1 MTQPMLAS
9 ATRAG
14 GQDEAVAAPEPITP
28 RRAVGQADHAADS
41 RHRGRRTAQRRRD
54 PSVPILVVVAALT
67 AALSLWAGTTFGDLA
82 AEPSHVPVV
91 IRTQS

>member
-9 ATRAG
+9 ATRTD
-14 GQDEAVAAPEPITP
+14 GQDKAFAAPEPVAP
-28 RRAVGQADHAADS
+28 RRAAGRAADAADG
-41 RHRGRRTAQRRRD
+41 RHRGRRTARRRRD
-54 PSVPILVVVAALT
+54 PSVPILVVVAAVA

-82 AEPSHVPVV
+82 AEPSPVPVV